1 MVTSTFY
8 VMGNEC
14 NEMLLETFPLN
25 RNYFGSMRTEIN
37 IGHILGVEPIS
48 STTGAAKTI
57 GEGRKKK
64 YEFKS
69 A

>member
-1 MVTSTFY
+1 
-8 VMGNEC
+8 MGNEC

-57 GEGRKKK
+57 GEGRKKNMNLNPLSK
-64 YEFKS
+64 FPFK